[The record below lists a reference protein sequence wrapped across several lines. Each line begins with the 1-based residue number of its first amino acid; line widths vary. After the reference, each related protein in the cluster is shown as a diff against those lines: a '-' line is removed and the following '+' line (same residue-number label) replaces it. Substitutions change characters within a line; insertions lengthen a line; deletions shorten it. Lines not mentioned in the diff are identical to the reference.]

1 MFKVIFNVVLV
12 FIVVLLLVNK
22 FYVPLYCDKFSW
34 KSVQYSIWST
44 DKMKVCA
51 DNKMCK
57 IWAISNNKLWE
68 IKVKNWKCVA
78 RIDK

>member
-1 MFKVIFNVVLV
+1 MKLFLKIFIGLIAIW
-12 FIVVLLLVNK
+12 FLVNK
-22 FYVPLYCDKFSW
+22 FYVPVYCDKFSW

-44 DKMKVCA
+44 DKMKICA

-57 IWAISNNKLWE
+57 IWPISNNKLWE